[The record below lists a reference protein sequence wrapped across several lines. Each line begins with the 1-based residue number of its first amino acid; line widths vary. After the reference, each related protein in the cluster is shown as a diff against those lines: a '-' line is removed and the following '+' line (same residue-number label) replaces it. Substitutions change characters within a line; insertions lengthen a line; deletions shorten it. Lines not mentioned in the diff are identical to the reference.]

1 MKNILNKNHIER
13 YSRQIVLKDVGVVGQ
28 KKIRSSKV
36 LIVGA
41 GGLGCPIA
49 DYLSRAGVGTIGI
62 ADFDKINLSNIHR
75 QNLYNSKDIGK
86 YKVDVVKEK
95 IKSINPFTKIKTY
108 KKKITNKNLN
118 NVIKSFD
125 IIVDGSD
132 NFKTKFLL
140 NKYSIKYKKN
150 LIVGAINKF
159 DGHVFTFDFKDK
171 KTPCLRCFYQSEP
184 SDEILNCEAEG
195 IMGPVAGII
204 GNIQANEVLKKIL
217 KIGKNLNKYILI
229 INLLTLNFRKVAFKK
244 NKNCSCKKH

>member
-1 MKNILNKNHIER
+1 MKNNLNKNFIER
-13 YSRQIVLKDVGVVGQ
+13 YSRQIVLKNVGILGQ

-108 KKKITNKNLN
+108 KKKISDKNLN
-118 NVIKSFD
+118 NIIKSFD

-132 NFKTKFLL
+132 NFRTKFIL
-140 NKYSIKYKKN
+140 NKYAIKYKKI

-159 DGHVFTFDFKDK
+159 DGHVFTFDFKNK

-244 NKNCSCKKH
+244 NKKCICG

>member
-150 LIVGAINKF
+150 LIVGAISKF
-159 DGHVFTFDFKDK
+159 DGHVFTFDFKNK

-204 GNIQANEVLKKIL
+204 GNIQASEVLKKIL
-217 KIGKNLNKYILI
+217 KIGKDLNNCILI
-229 INLLTLNFRKVAFKK
+229 LNLLTLNFRKVAFKK
-244 NKNCSCKKH
+244 KKKCLCE